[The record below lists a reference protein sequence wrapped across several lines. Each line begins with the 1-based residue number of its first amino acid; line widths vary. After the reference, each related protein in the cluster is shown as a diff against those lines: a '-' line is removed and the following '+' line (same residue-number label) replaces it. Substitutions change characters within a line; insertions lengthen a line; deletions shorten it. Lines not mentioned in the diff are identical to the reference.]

1 MSIKEI
7 YESYTVSDDR
17 KIKTNTRNCESKFFE
32 KYIMPVIGN
41 ENIADLTPE
50 MSHRVEEYAKSQ
62 GRGYGTLKKLRNI
75 LKRIYTYAVSIGEAT
90 RELVLM
96 HSQDK
101 SVLTERRLY
110 TENEIKRIYMAFDK
124 MSLGPLYGIVA
135 ELECPGTV
143 ARGITEDSILLEDE
157 IIFLDHIVIEPG
169 GDKSPYLEDRGAS
182 INFHPL
188 HGKAK
193 MYIQRQLKLQSLY
206 KRHAQDAWS
215 NPDNL
220 LFTDSHGGFVTREMI
235 RKSNEELIRLT
246 GIPMLTLDRIKNIKR
261 GHTLW
266 DESEAEN

>member
-1 MSIKEI
+1 MRRI
-7 YESYTVSDDR
+7 YE
-17 KIKTNTRNCESKFFE
+17 F
-32 KYIMPVIGN
+32 
-41 ENIADLTPE
+41 
-50 MSHRVEEYAKSQ
+50 
-62 GRGYGTLKKLRNI
+62 
-75 LKRIYTYAVSIGEAT
+75 AVSIGEAT
-90 RELVLM
+90 GGLELT
-96 HSQDK
+96 HSQDYG
-101 SVLTERRLY
+101 SINERKLF
-110 TENEIKRIYMAFDK
+110 TIDEIKRIYLAFDK
-124 MSLGPLYGIVA
+124 MPLGPLYGIVA

-169 GDKSPYLEDRGAS
+169 GDKSPYLEDRGAG

-206 KRHAQDAWS
+206 KRHAQEAWH

-261 GHTLW
+261 GYMLW
-266 DESEAEN
+266 EEDETQD